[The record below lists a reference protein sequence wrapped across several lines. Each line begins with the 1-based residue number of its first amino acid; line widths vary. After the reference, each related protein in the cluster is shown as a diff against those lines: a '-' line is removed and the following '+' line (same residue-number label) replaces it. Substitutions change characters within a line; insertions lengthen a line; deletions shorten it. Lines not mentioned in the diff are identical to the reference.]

1 MNKSRFI
8 KNRRA
13 VNNNIIMLTI
23 LAFVLIFG
31 IGHIAYANSSA
42 KNSYEKTYISYEIKE
57 GDSLC
62 SVADQFKLPGVKS
75 QEFITEVKTINN
87 LKNDTIHTGCYLIIP
102 VYTLQ

>member
-1 MNKSRFI
+1 MNKGRIS
-8 KNRRA
+8 KKRRV

-23 LAFVLIFG
+23 LTFVLIFG
-31 IGHIAYANSSA
+31 IGHIAYANSAA

-62 SVADQFKLPGVKS
+62 SVADQFKFPGLKS
-75 QEFITEVKTINN
+75 QEFIDEVKTINN
-87 LKNDTIHTGCYLIIP
+87 LKNDTIHAGCYIIVP

>member
-1 MNKSRFI
+1 MMKSRI
-8 KNRRA
+8 KKNRRV

-23 LAFVLIFG
+23 MAFVLIFG
-31 IGHIAYANSSA
+31 IGHIAYANSKV
-42 KNSYEKTYISYEIKE
+42 KNSYEKSYVSYEIKE

-75 QEFITEVKTINN
+75 QDFIAEVKTINN
-87 LKNDTIHTGCYLIIP
+87 LKNDTIHAGCYIIIP